1 MSGLWDSFARTQD
14 IFSKYKQTT
23 GPFNAD
29 KKLKFG
35 VALDLAKNTP
45 ANPTYYSK
53 TIADAK
59 KQWSFTTAGTGVQG
73 SGIMDKGNNA
83 VETGRQALLEV
94 AGATLGKPIGIPA
107 LTATGAAVGSVVPVF
122 GTAAGGALGFATGT
136 AMFGIAELDK
146 KTDGKVSN
154 ALMSGT
160 KGLRSNY
167 AFVSD
172 VAKHDAALGFWST
185 LALIGAGVAG
195 TAAVIASGGTAAPA
209 VAAGFLAMYGAG
221 KAQRVAAEA
230 GVFDSITKNIKAS
243 AILSQ
248 SSVGQERYN
257 FGNDAMHLASAATGW
272 KTLGD
277 TTKGIGAIGGGIL
290 NFTAELTAPDIKG
303 VQFAGKLARQA
314 TVGGITTKT
323 DGPIVGLV
331 ERVTNEPARAT
342 QRLADDVEVIKKT
355 VAGEKTVYSPLIK
368 FLQENDVATIQQRV
382 EYRGNEVGQIG
393 IPLVAGKSV
402 EEIGLVLRISRG
414 DKTALEE
421 LSLQHPSTFAQLMRY
436 EGMIETIQQSGNQR
450 VAYGFT
456 RADGSNIVLSKKLTG
471 NTAMIEAELL
481 DLQSRF
487 SNLNKMLK
495 LDSSMQERTA
505 SRVRGVESLRNDI
518 AKQRAANK
526 LGNVATDLTTRET
539 LAGKVMQKIYTDNSL
554 LGVTI
559 RKIDRALDDAPHQ
572 TVNFNDMVTGTSRL
586 RTTTR
591 AAVDRQLMA
600 PEEGRLLYNSFITAK
615 TEVEKLAALEKFE
628 VRIFEQLGN
637 KHGVAGML
645 VDQVLKEY
653 LTITAKNKAKAV
665 EAKAANKAYMIDEV
679 GDVIVD
685 PQLISQLANGHYLPD
700 IELLDKAFARYAKK
714 MGKEASLPVNMAILG
729 LSIVDEFQ
737 SLWRSIT
744 LARTGFPINIMRDST
759 LRAWGDGA
767 LFYMVKDMATTAV
780 GNIVK
785 SKNDISEIQSWT
797 KTVTNKNSN
806 LKYIRQEM
814 STRDAA
820 LKPIQDVLKRA
831 GYDPANP
838 KTLTPEIQKVLDYQK
853 QVQSI
858 RDGLSAREQQLVAG
872 KPEKVVGRNAAG
884 YFGVDQYQFPRGG
897 AGQFGKMSYDKL
909 RGKEDLRGLLASS
922 RELDMANIRRDRV
935 GGHKIEPTQFN
946 EKLHLKS
953 WETILNNS
961 IKNDPVARF
970 ILGQKMTEK
979 EIITWIRSEKSTDY
993 VERFGYDPKLKR
1005 NLKYSDAEYIY
1016 NRVLNAVNQFAPETK
1031 LWKPIMDDT
1040 LDVNTL
1046 KKLFPSWQ
1054 ERPTIV
1060 TDLAEDLLGT
1070 SSIAR
1075 NMSNLLKDVVTW
1087 MATVPT
1093 SVLSYQPYF
1102 NAKYQHK
1109 LQNMVALAN
1118 QQGRKLSDMDQK
1130 QFEAV
1135 ARAHA
1140 MSEYR
1145 GKINAFNRDMN
1156 YPAMVNY
1163 IMAFFPAVV
1172 EQYRAYGKITME
1184 NPEFPLKILAMSRI
1198 PEYIGDVQ
1206 IDQYGTEY
1214 VEVDLPL
1221 LGIKGRLPSS
1231 WFNAVNPTG
1240 GHILSAGP
1248 VSAFTVN
1255 VLAKQVD
1262 LPKIFV
1268 DTVLPFGVQ
1277 ANNLN
1282 SLTPGQLRRAGQA
1295 FQSFVLKN
1303 GEQYNKDVNM
1313 FIEMK
1318 RFDFQQDN
1326 HRQPNANEVDGM
1338 YKRSRKDATK
1348 LAILRS
1354 VGAGILPAQPQYVSP
1369 IQVYADL
1376 LGKYMTEY
1384 GADGAERFTNDYPDY
1399 FLLVDKLT
1407 DSTSGIRS
1415 DDTAVGLVKK
1425 NTDVIEKMV
1434 AGRVDLRALGAVFN
1448 DDDYAFSST
1457 AQAYLVTN
1465 AIPGTKQ
1472 KFKEQGAALENN
1484 TSSIVSNGW
1493 KQWNKLIETVTQEL
1507 INNDP
1512 PYDVS
1517 HGYGA
1522 AVLDTY
1528 KKNFLEVMKTQNNLW
1543 YEEKIGAGYANR
1555 QNDTV
1560 KVLTIAAN
1568 TPKLWADLAKQPR
1581 WHSVVEYLN
1590 FRYEIYDAL
1599 KARGTT
1605 INTAKATDIA
1615 MAAKRKVAEL
1625 RRTDVNFGKF
1635 YDRYFDGDEFSY
1647 IYEEQPA
1654 IGSK

>member
-1 MSGLWDSFARTQD
+1 MSGIWDSFARTQE

-35 VALDLAKNTP
+35 LAMDLAKNTP

-59 KQWSFTTAGTGVQG
+59 QQLFFPTAGTGVQQPG
-73 SGIMDKGNNA
+73 VNDAI
-83 VETGRQALLEV
+83 ERGRQEV
-94 AGATLGKPIGIPA
+94 LNVAQSTLGKPIGIPA
-107 LTATGAAVGSVVPVF
+107 LTAAGAAAGSVVPIL
-122 GTAAGGALGFATGT
+122 GTATGGALGFASGT
-136 AMFGIAELDK
+136 AMYGIAELDK
-146 KTDGKVSN
+146 KTDGKVSK

-160 KGLRSNY
+160 KGVRSNY

-172 VAKHDAALGFWST
+172 VTKHDAALGFWAT
-185 LALIGAGVAG
+185 LGLIGAGVAG

-209 VAAGFLAMYGAG
+209 VAAGLLAMYGAG
-221 KAQRVAAEA
+221 KAERAAAEK
-230 GVFDSITKNIKAS
+230 GVFDSISKNIKQS

-248 SSVGQERYN
+248 SAVGQERYN
-257 FGNDAMHLASAATGW
+257 FGTDAMHLASAATGW

-277 TTKGIGAIGGGIL
+277 TTKGIGAIGSGLL
-290 NFTAELTAPDIKG
+290 NFGAEIATAPDIKALQLG
-303 VQFAGKLARQA
+303 GSVVRTA

-323 DGPIVGLV
+323 NGPIVGLV
-331 ERVTNEPARAT
+331 EKVTNEPARAA
-342 QRLADDVEVIKKT
+342 QRLADDVAVIKRT
-355 VAGEKTVYSPLIK
+355 VAGEETAYTPLIK

-382 EYRGNEVGQIG
+382 EYRGNEIGQIG
-393 IPLVAGKSV
+393 IPLVAGKSA
-402 EEIGLVLRISRG
+402 EEIGLVLRVSRG
-414 DKTALEE
+414 DATALEE
-421 LSLQHPSTFAQLMRY
+421 LSAKHPSTFAQLMRY
-436 EGMIETIQQSGNQR
+436 EGMLETIEQSGNQR

-471 NTAMIEAELL
+471 NTAMIEAELQ
-481 DLQSRF
+481 DLQGRF

-495 LDSSMQERTA
+495 LDSSMQERTV
-505 SRVRGVESLRNDI
+505 SRIPGVEALRNDI

-526 LGNVATDLTTRET
+526 LGNTATDITTRET
-539 LAGKVMQKIYTDNSL
+539 NAGKIMQKIYTDNSL

-572 TVNFNDMVTGTSRL
+572 TVNFNDMVTGTSSL

-591 AAVDRQLMA
+591 AAVDKQLIA
-600 PEEGRLLYNSFITAK
+600 PEEGRLLYNSFVSAK

-628 VRIFEQLGN
+628 TRIFEQLGN
-637 KHGVAGML
+637 KHGVPGML

-653 LTITAKNKAKAV
+653 LTIIAKNKAKAV

-700 IELLDKAFARYAKK
+700 VELLDKAFARYSKK
-714 MGKEASLPVNMAILG
+714 MGEEASLPVNMAILG
-729 LSIVDEFQ
+729 RSVVDEFQ
-737 SLWRSIT
+737 SVWRSIT

-767 LFYMVKDMATTAV
+767 LFYMVKDLSTTALE
-780 GNIVK
+780 NIVK
-785 SKNDISEIQSWT
+785 SKNEVSEIRNWT
-797 KTVTNKNSN
+797 KTVTRKDSN

-814 STRDAA
+814 NTRDSV
-820 LKPIQDVLKRA
+820 LKEIPSVLKRA
-831 GYDPANP
+831 GYDATNP
-838 KTLTPEIQKVLDYQK
+838 KTLTPEIEKVLDYQK

-858 RDGLSAREQQLVAG
+858 RDGLSMREQQLVAG
-872 KPEKVVGRNAAG
+872 KSEKIVGRDSVNIMG
-884 YFGVDQYQFPRGG
+884 YDFPKGG

-909 RGKEDLRGLLASS
+909 RGKEDLRGLLSSS

-961 IKNDPVARF
+961 LKNDPVARH

-979 EIITWIRSEKSTDY
+979 EIINWIRSEKSTDY
-993 VERFGYDPKLKR
+993 IERFGYDPKLKR
-1005 NLKYSDAEYIY
+1005 DLKYSDAEYIY
-1016 NRVLNAVNQFAPETK
+1016 NRVLNAVNQFAPDTK
-1031 LWKPIMDDT
+1031 LWKPILDNT
-1040 LDVNTL
+1040 LDVTTL
-1046 KKLFPSWQ
+1046 KKLYPSWQ
-1054 ERPTIV
+1054 ERPAIV

-1070 SSIAR
+1070 SNVAR
-1075 NMSNLLKDVVTW
+1075 WMSNKMKDVVTW

-1093 SVLSYQPYF
+1093 SKLSYNPYF
-1102 NAKYQHK
+1102 NAKYEHK

-1118 QQGRKLSDMDQK
+1118 QQGRKLSEMDQA
-1130 QFEAV
+1130 QFESV

-1140 MSEYR
+1140 MSEYKS
-1145 GKINAFNRDMN
+1145 KINAFNRDMN

-1184 NPEFPLKILAMSRI
+1184 NPEFPMKILGMSRI
-1198 PEYIGDVQ
+1198 PDYVGDVKL
-1206 IDQYGTEY
+1206 DQYGTEY
-1214 VEVDLPL
+1214 VEVTLPL

-1255 VLAKQVD
+1255 MLAKHVD
-1262 LPKIFV
+1262 LPKVFV

-1277 ANNLN
+1277 ANNMN
-1282 SLTPGQLRRAGQA
+1282 ALTPGQLRRAGQA
-1295 FQSFVLKN
+1295 FQAFVLKN

-1313 FIEMK
+1313 FLEMK
-1318 RFDFQQDN
+1318 RFDFQQEY
-1326 HRQPNANEVDGM
+1326 HRQPNQNEVDQM
-1338 YKRSRKDATK
+1338 NKRSRKDATQ

-1354 VGAGILPAQPQYVSP
+1354 VGAGILPAQPQYVTP

-1384 GADGAERFTNDYPDY
+1384 GADGAEKFTQDYPDY
-1399 FLLVDKLT
+1399 YLLVDKLT

-1415 DDTAVGLVKK
+1415 DDTAVALVKK

-1434 AGRVDLRALGAVFN
+1434 AGRIDLRALGAVFN
-1448 DDDYAFSST
+1448 DDNYAFSDT
-1457 AQAYLVTN
+1457 AQSYLVN
-1465 AIPGTKQ
+1465 NVIPGTKQ

-1484 TSSIVSNGW
+1484 TSSIVSDG
-1493 KQWNKLIETVTQEL
+1493 WNKWNKMIETVTQEL

-1528 KKNFLEVMKTQNNLW
+1528 KKNFLEAMKTQNNLW
-1543 YEEKIGAGYANR
+1543 YEEKAGAGYNNR
-1555 QNDTV
+1555 QNDV
-1560 KVLTIAAN
+1560 VQVLTVAAN

-1590 FRYEIYDAL
+1590 FRYEMYDAL

-1605 INTAKATDIA
+1605 INTAKATDLAI
-1615 MAAKRKVAEL
+1615 AAKKKVAEL

-1647 IYEEQPA
+1647 VYEEQPA

>member
-1 MSGLWDSFARTQD
+1 MSGIWDSFARTQEL
-14 IFSKYKQTT
+14 FSKYKQTT

-29 KKLKFG
+29 KKLNFG
-35 VALDLAKNTP
+35 VALDLARTTP
-45 ANPTYYSK
+45 ENPMYYSK

-59 KQWSFTTAGTGVQG
+59 QQLFFPTAGTGAKQP
-73 SGIMDKGNNA
+73 GINDA
-83 VETGRQALLEV
+83 IETGRQTVLNV

-107 LTATGAAVGSVVPVF
+107 LTAAGAAAGSVIPGF
-122 GTAAGGALGFATGT
+122 GTVVGGGLGLATGT
-136 AMFGIAELDK
+136 TMYGIAELDK
-146 KTDGKVSN
+146 KTDGKVSK

-160 KGLRSNY
+160 KGVRSNY

-172 VAKHDAALGFWST
+172 VAKHDAALGFWAT
-185 LALIGAGVAG
+185 LGLIGAGVAG

-209 VAAGFLAMYGAG
+209 VAAGILAIYGAG
-221 KAQRVAAEA
+221 KAERAAAEK
-230 GVFDSITKNIKAS
+230 GVFDSISKSIKQS

-248 SSVGQERYN
+248 NAVGQERYN
-257 FGNDAMHLASAATGW
+257 FGNDAMHLASHVKGF

-277 TTKGIGAIGGGIL
+277 TTKGIGAIGSGIL
-290 NFTAELTAPDIKG
+290 NFLGEVGTAPDIKG
-303 VQFAGKLARQA
+303 LQLAGKVARAA
-314 TVGGITTKT
+314 TVGGIAVKT
-323 DGPIVGLV
+323 EGPIVGLV
-331 ERVTNEPARAT
+331 EKITNEPARQA
-342 QRLADDVEVIKKT
+342 QRLADDVAVIKKT
-355 VAGEKTVYSPLIK
+355 VAGEETAYTPLFK
-368 FLQENDVATIQQRV
+368 FLRESDIATAQQRV
-382 EYRGNEVGQIG
+382 EYRNNEIGQIG
-393 IPLVAGKSV
+393 LPLVVGKTD
-402 EEIGLVLRISRG
+402 EEIGLVLRVSRG
-414 DKTALEE
+414 DATALEE
-421 LSLQHPSTFAQLMRY
+421 LSAKHPSTFAQLMRY
-436 EGMIETIQQSGNQR
+436 EGMLETIEQSGNQR

-471 NTAMIEAELL
+471 NTAMIEAELQ

-495 LDSSMQERTA
+495 LDSSMQERTI
-505 SRVRGVESLRNDI
+505 SKIPGVEALRNDI

-526 LGNVATDLTTRET
+526 LGNIATDVTTRET
-539 LAGKVMQKIYTDNSL
+539 MAGKVMQKIYTDNSL

-559 RKIDRALDDAPHQ
+559 RKVERALDDAPHQ

-591 AAVDRQLMA
+591 VAVDRQLMA
-600 PEEGRLLYNSFITAK
+600 PEEGRLLYNSFVGAK
-615 TEVEKLAALEKFE
+615 TEIEKLAALEKFE
-628 VRIFEQLGN
+628 TRIFEQLGT
-637 KHGVAGML
+637 KHGVPGML

-653 LTITAKNKAKAV
+653 LTIIAKNKAKAV

-729 LSIVDEFQ
+729 RSVIDEFT
-737 SLWRSIT
+737 SVWRSIT

-767 LFYMVKDMATTAV
+767 LFYMVKDLSTTALENV
-780 GNIVK
+780 VK
-785 SKNDISEIQSWT
+785 SKNEISEIRTWT
-797 KTVTNKNSN
+797 KSVTKKDSN
-806 LKYIRQEM
+806 LRYIRQEM
-814 STRDAA
+814 NTRDAA
-820 LKPIQDVLKRA
+820 LKDIPNVLKRA
-831 GYDPANP
+831 GYDATNA

-858 RDGLSAREQQLVAG
+858 REGLSMREQQLVAG
-872 KPEKVVGRNAAG
+872 KPEKIVGRDSVNIMG
-884 YFGVDQYQFPRGG
+884 YEFPKGG
-897 AGQFGKMSYDKL
+897 SGQFGKMSYDKL

-946 EKLHLKS
+946 EKLHLKA

-961 IKNDPVARF
+961 LKNDPVARL

-979 EIITWIRSEKSTDY
+979 EIISWIKSEKSTDY

-1005 NLKYSDAEYIY
+1005 DLKYSDAEYIY

-1031 LWKPIMDDT
+1031 LWKPIMDGT
-1040 LDVNTL
+1040 LDVVAL
-1046 KKLFPSWQ
+1046 KKLYPSWQ
-1054 ERPTIV
+1054 DRPTIV

-1070 SSIAR
+1070 TNIVR
-1075 NMSNLLKDVVTW
+1075 NMSNLMKDVVAW

-1093 SVLSYQPYF
+1093 SILSYQPYF

-1109 LQNMVALAN
+1109 LQNTVAIAN
-1118 QQGRKLSDMDQK
+1118 QQGRKLSEMDQA
-1130 QFEAV
+1130 QFESV

-1140 MSEYR
+1140 MSEYKS
-1145 GKINAFNRDMN
+1145 KINAFNRDMN

-1184 NPEFPLKILAMSRI
+1184 NPEFPMKILAMSRI
-1198 PEYIGDVQ
+1198 PDYVGDVKL
-1206 IDQYGTEY
+1206 DQYGTEY
-1214 VEVDLPL
+1214 VEVSLPL
-1221 LGIKGRLPSS
+1221 LGIKGRLPAS

-1248 VSAFTVN
+1248 VSSFTVN
-1255 VLAKQVD
+1255 MLAKKVD
-1262 LPKIFV
+1262 LPKVFV

-1282 SLTPGQLRRAGQA
+1282 ALTPGQLRRAGQA
-1295 FQSFVLKN
+1295 FQAFVLKN
-1303 GEQYNKDVNM
+1303 GEQFNKDVNM

-1318 RFDFQQDN
+1318 RFDFQSEY
-1326 HRQPNANEVDGM
+1326 HRQPNANEVDQM
-1338 YKRSRKDATK
+1338 YKRSRKDATQ

-1354 VGAGILPAQPQYVSP
+1354 VGAGILPSQPQYVSP

-1376 LGKYMTEY
+1376 LGKYMKDY
-1384 GADGAERFTNDYPDY
+1384 GQDGAERFTNDYPDY
-1399 FLLVDKLT
+1399 YLLVDKLT

-1415 DDTAVGLVKK
+1415 DDTAVNLVKK

-1434 AGRVDLRALGAVFN
+1434 AGRIDLRALGAVFN
-1448 DDDYAFSST
+1448 DDNYAFSGT
-1457 AQAYLVTN
+1457 AQSYLVNN

-1472 KFKEQGAALENN
+1472 KFKEQGEALANN

-1493 KQWNKLIETVTQEL
+1493 NQWNKMIETVTQEL
-1507 INNDP
+1507 INSDP

-1528 KKNFLEVMKTQNNLW
+1528 KKNFLEAMKTQNNLW
-1543 YEEKIGAGYANR
+1543 YEEKVGAGFTNR
-1555 QNDTV
+1555 QNDV
-1560 KVLTIAAN
+1560 VQVLTIAAN

-1590 FRYEIYDAL
+1590 FRYDMYDAL
-1599 KARGTT
+1599 KSRGTT
-1605 INTAKATDIA
+1605 LNTAKATDLAQIA
-1615 MAAKRKVAEL
+1615 RAKVAEL

-1647 IYEEQPA
+1647 VYDEQPA

>member
-1 MSGLWDSFARTQD
+1 MSGLWDSFARTQE

-59 KQWSFTTAGTGVQG
+59 EKWSFATAGTGVQG

-83 VETGRQALLEV
+83 LETGRQATLDV

-107 LTATGAAVGSVVPVF
+107 LALGGAAVGSVVPGV
-122 GTAAGGALGFATGT
+122 GTLVGGSLGTLAGTT
-136 AMFGIAELDK
+136 MFGIAELDK
-146 KTDGKVSN
+146 KTDGKVST

-160 KGLRSNY
+160 KGIRSNY

-172 VAKHDAALGFWST
+172 VAKHDAALGFWAT
-185 LALIGAGVAG
+185 LGLIGAGVAG

-221 KAQRVAAEA
+221 KAQRVAAER
-230 GVFDSITKNIKAS
+230 GVFDSISKNIKAS

-248 SSVGQERYN
+248 SAVGQERYN

-290 NFTAELTAPDIKG
+290 NFGAELTAPDIKG
-303 VQFAGKLARQA
+303 LQLGGKLVRQA

-323 DGPIVGLV
+323 DGPIVGFV
-331 ERVTNEPARAT
+331 EKITNEPARAA
-342 QRLADDVEVIKKT
+342 QRLADDVEVIKRT
-355 VAGEKTVYSPLIK
+355 VAGEQTVYSPLIK

-382 EYRGNEVGQIG
+382 EYRNNEIGQIG
-393 IPLVAGKSV
+393 IPLVAGKSA

-421 LSLQHPSTFAQLMRY
+421 LSAKHPSTFAQLMRY
-436 EGMIETIQQSGNQR
+436 EGMLETIEQSGTQR

-471 NTAMIEAELL
+471 NTALIEAELL

-495 LDSSMQERTA
+495 LDSSMQERTV
-505 SRVRGVESLRNDI
+505 SKIRGVEALRNDI

-526 LGNVATDLTTRET
+526 LGNTATDLTTRET
-539 LAGKVMQKIYTDNSL
+539 MAGKVMQKIYTDNSL

-591 AAVDRQLMA
+591 AAVDRQLIA

-637 KHGVAGML
+637 KHGVPGML

-653 LTITAKNKAKAV
+653 LTIIAKNKAKAV

-700 IELLDKAFARYAKK
+700 IELLDKAFERYAKK
-714 MGKEASLPVNMAILG
+714 MGEEASLPVNMAILG
-729 LSIVDEFQ
+729 RSVVDEFQ

-797 KTVTNKNSN
+797 KTVTNKNAN

-838 KTLTPEIQKVLDYQK
+838 KTLTPEIEKVLDYQK

-858 RDGLSAREQQLVAG
+858 RDGLSMREQQLVAG
-872 KPEKVVGRNAAG
+872 KPEKVVGRDSVNIMG
-884 YFGVDQYQFPRGG
+884 YDFPKGG
-897 AGQFGKMSYDKL
+897 AGQYGKMSYDKL
-909 RGKEDLRGLLASS
+909 RGKEDLRGLLASA

-979 EIITWIRSEKSTDY
+979 EIITWIKSEKSTDY
-993 VERFGYDPKLKR
+993 IERFGYDPKLKR

-1031 LWKPIMDDT
+1031 LWKPILDNT

-1054 ERPTIV
+1054 DRPTIV

-1070 SSIAR
+1070 SNAAR
-1075 NMSNLLKDVVTW
+1075 YLSNLLKDVVTW

-1118 QQGRKLSDMDQK
+1118 QQGRKLSEMDQN

-1140 MSEYR
+1140 MSEYKS
-1145 GKINAFNRDMN
+1145 KINAFSRDMN
-1156 YPAMVNY
+1156 YPAAINY

-1198 PEYIGDVQ
+1198 PEYIGDVKL
-1206 IDQYGTEY
+1206 DQYGTEY
-1214 VEVDLPL
+1214 VEVNLPL
-1221 LGIKGRLPSS
+1221 LGIKGRLPAS

-1255 VLAKQVD
+1255 TLAKQVD
-1262 LPKIFV
+1262 LPKVFV

-1282 SLTPGQLRRAGQA
+1282 ALTPGQLRRAGQA
-1295 FQSFVLKN
+1295 FQAFVLKN

-1313 FIEMK
+1313 FLEMK

-1326 HRQPNANEVDGM
+1326 HRQPNANEVDRM
-1338 YKRSRKDATK
+1338 YKSSRKDATK

-1376 LGKYMTEY
+1376 LGKYMEEY

-1399 FLLVDKLT
+1399 YLLVDKLT

-1415 DDTAVGLVKK
+1415 DDTAVNLVKK
-1425 NTDVIEKMV
+1425 NTDVIEKMI
-1434 AGRVDLRALGAVFN
+1434 AGRIDLRALGAVFN

-1457 AQAYLVTN
+1457 AQSYLVTN

-1493 KQWNKLIETVTQEL
+1493 TQWNRMIETVTQEL

-1528 KKNFLEVMKTQNNLW
+1528 KKNFMESMKTQNNLW
-1543 YEEKIGAGYANR
+1543 YEEKVGAGYTNR

-1615 MAAKRKVAEL
+1615 IAAKRKVAEL

-1647 IYEEQPA
+1647 VYDEQPA